1 VRVWLDR
8 QGKFVPRSLRR
19 IGDSKRGGKMGRK
32 PRADRPLKR
41 SDSSCREASRAGTCL
56 TQADNTGSRRI
67 CPIAGTM
74 KRNRERKQRLRE
86 QRCRGR
92 NRDGPPHPATRTDA
106 GAEIAGEI
114 WRPSRAPY
122 TATMHPLHHYLLQTA
137 RIAQLREC
145 AMDCERKPR
154 SIAVPNLATG
164 FRRLDLV
171 LSLREQNRRVGA
183 RAWGIRP

>member
-1 VRVWLDR
+1 VQVWLDS
-8 QGKFVPRSLRR
+8 QGKFVPTSLRR

-41 SDSSCREASRAGTCL
+41 SDSSCREASRPGTGL
-56 TQADNTGSRRI
+56 TQAGNTGSRRI
-67 CPIAGTM
+67 CPIAGRM

-86 QRCRGR
+86 KRCRGR

-114 WRPSRAPY
+114 WRASRAPY
-122 TATMHPLHHYLLQTA
+122 TATMHPLHHYFVQTA
-137 RIAQLREC
+137 RIASLREC
-145 AMDCERKPR
+145 ARDCERKPR
-154 SIAVPNLATG
+154 SIAVSNLATG

-171 LSLREQNRRVGA
+171 LNWRELSRRDGA
-183 RAWGIRP
+183 PAWGIQL